1 MPPATTIQ
9 PRLLQSVPA
18 PRLREVD
25 AVEVYETRR
34 AMASED
40 APAVM
45 VVSESPLLRLA
56 MGRELA
62 PVVGLIHATGIASAM
77 RRLEMGV
84 VPAAVVVVLDS
95 AERGAA
101 HDFLARLVEMNF
113 AGPRILVSS
122 RFCPELAE
130 AFSGSCLTHFALAR
144 PWRPGA
150 MRSMVESALGLSGP
164 LQAAAGR

>member
-18 PRLREVD
+18 PRLRDVG

-62 PVVGLIHATGIASAM
+62 PVVGLIHATGMASAT

-95 AERGAA
+95 AERDAA
-101 HDFLARLVEMNF
+101 HAFLAKLVEMDF

-144 PWRPGA
+144 PWRPGS
-150 MRSMVESALGLSGP
+150 MRSLVESALGLSAP
-164 LQAAAGR
+164 LRAAAGR